1 MLLTTVQLK
10 MTKTGTIYLII
21 EGIIMTMTMTM
32 IQQLICQV
40 WFDGGRTMN
49 DDVIKKL
56 KHSLLLSDG
65 HVQKKAAYHPPPQRD
80 LI

>member
-1 MLLTTVQLK
+1 MLLLTTVQLK

-40 WFDGGRTMN
+40 WFDGR
-49 DDVIKKL
+49 
-56 KHSLLLSDG
+56 
-65 HVQKKAAYHPPPQRD
+65 
-80 LI
+80 